1 MDNFDAIII
10 GSGMTGASV
19 AFELAKHANVL
30 LLERESATG
39 YHSTGRSAA
48 VYIPTYGF
56 DQLPL
61 RVLSVCSYD
70 FLNKPPRGF
79 CSEPLLRERGLL
91 WISDEASKDQLETK
105 FSAMQDAEIPV
116 QWVDHVSLSK
126 LTPGLAKNYS
136 SCAIYDPAVADIDVH
151 ELHNSYLKGLIA
163 QKGRL
168 EKNIQIRSIERSKDE
183 WTVSSKNARFR
194 APILVNAAGAWVD
207 EVAEIAGVEPI
218 GISPLRRTAVLLDAP
233 SQIDFDSY
241 PVIADINYQ
250 FYFKPEAGLVLVSP
264 SDESPTPP
272 CDAQAEEID
281 IAHAV
286 QYAEKAF
293 GIHVEKVHSSWAG
306 LRSFV
311 SDRLPVIGFDRAF
324 PGFFWLAGQG
334 GHGIQTAPAQSRL
347 AANLLLNEDL
357 PEDIKE
363 MGLSKEMV
371 SPDRII
377 NRTKYVGEELQ
388 I

>member
-30 LLERESATG
+30 LLERESDTG

-70 FLNKPPRGF
+70 FFINPPRGF
-79 CSEPLLRERGLL
+79 CSEPLVRKRGLL
-91 WISDEASKDQLETK
+91 WISDEANKNQLETK
-105 FSAMQDAEIPV
+105 FSEMQHAEVPV
-116 QWVDHVSLSK
+116 QWVDRISLNK
-126 LTPGLAKNYS
+126 LAPSLAKDYS

-151 ELHNSYLKGLIA
+151 VLHSSYLKGLIA

-183 WTVSSKNARFR
+183 WTVSSEHASFR

-207 EVAEIAGVEPI
+207 EVAELAGVEPI
-218 GISPLRRTAVLLDAP
+218 GISPLRRTAVLVDAP
-233 SQIDFDSY
+233 SQTDFDKY

-250 FYFKPEAGLVLVSP
+250 FYFKPEGGLVLVSP
-264 SDESPTPP
+264 SDESPSLP
-272 CDAQAEEID
+272 CDAQPEEID
-281 IAHAV
+281 IAYAV
-286 QYAEKAF
+286 EYAEKAL
-293 GIHVEKVHSSWAG
+293 GVRVEKVHSSWAG
-306 LRSFV
+306 LRNFV
-311 SDRLPVIGFDRAF
+311 SDRLPVIGFDRAS

-347 AANLLLNEDL
+347 AAKLLLNEDI

-371 SPDRII
+371 SPDRTI